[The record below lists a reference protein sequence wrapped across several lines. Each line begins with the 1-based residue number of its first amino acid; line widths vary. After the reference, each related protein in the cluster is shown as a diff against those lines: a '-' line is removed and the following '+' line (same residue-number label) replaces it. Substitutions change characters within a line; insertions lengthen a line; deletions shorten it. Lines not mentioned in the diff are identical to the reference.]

1 MSRLIRLI
9 ILIAL
14 FGGFALG
21 VCGAMLYI
29 VSAGQPVAWVQKQ
42 FAQFTLANRADD
54 LNRPML
60 TGDTTPQRFTINP
73 GDTPRVI
80 AQSLVTQ
87 GLIADAGLF
96 VDYVRANDYDR
107 QLQAATYFLSRGQNL
122 REITASLLDASAS
135 QIRFGFAEGTRLEQ
149 IVALIDSPDYR
160 PYFLFSGSEFWAV
173 AGPGAAGQIDPTLTQ
188 AWGLPPGAS
197 LEGFLFPD
205 TYSLSPNTTAIDL
218 RNTLLGNF
226 QQRISQQ
233 LIADAAAQG
242 LRLYQV
248 VTLASIIQREALHRD
263 EHPLIA
269 SAYRNRLRIGMKLD
283 ADPTIQYAIGFRDGT
298 WWPRI
303 TAAEYTSVVHP
314 YNTYLNTGFPP
325 GPIASPGLSA
335 IQAAVYPAESGYFFF
350 RADCRS
356 DGYHDFAIT
365 YEEHLAN
372 GC

>member
-9 ILIAL
+9 IVVGLL
-14 FGGFALG
+14 GGFALG

-29 VSAGQPVAWVQKQ
+29 ISGGQPIDWVQKQ
-42 FAQFTLANRADD
+42 FAQFTLASRADD
-54 LNRPML
+54 LNRASLP
-60 TGDTTPQRFTINP
+60 GDTTPLRFTINP
-73 GDTPRVI
+73 GDTPRII
-80 AQSLVTQ
+80 AQNLVSA
-87 GLIADAGLF
+87 GLIEDAGLF
-96 VDYVRANDYDR
+96 VDYVRANEIDR

-122 REITASLLDASAS
+122 REIAASLQDASAS

-149 IVALIDSPDYR
+149 IAALIDSPDYR
-160 PYFLFSGSEFWAV
+160 PYFLFSGAEFLSV
-173 AGPGAAGQIDPTLTQ
+173 VGLGAAGQLDPALLQ
-188 AWGLPPGAS
+188 AWGIPPAAS
-197 LEGFLFPD
+197 LEGFLYPD
-205 TYSLSPNTTAIDL
+205 TYSLSPNTTAVDL

-226 QQRISQQ
+226 QQRVSPQ

-242 LRLYQV
+242 LSLYQV
-248 VTLASIIQREALHRD
+248 VTLASIVQREALHAD

-269 SAYRNRLRIGMKLD
+269 SAYRNRLQIGMKLD

-303 TAAEYTSVVHP
+303 TAAEYTSVIHP

-335 IQAAVYPAESGYFFF
+335 IQAAVYPAESAYFFF